1 MGFLK
6 GKVRMRGF
14 NEEVSMECLAGIF
27 EWDILLGFLIR
38 IDLVEKVRII

>member
-14 NEEVSMECLAGIF
+14 NEEVSMECLARIF
-27 EWDILLGFLIR
+27 EWEVMLGFLIR
-38 IDLVEKVRII
+38 VDLVEKVRII